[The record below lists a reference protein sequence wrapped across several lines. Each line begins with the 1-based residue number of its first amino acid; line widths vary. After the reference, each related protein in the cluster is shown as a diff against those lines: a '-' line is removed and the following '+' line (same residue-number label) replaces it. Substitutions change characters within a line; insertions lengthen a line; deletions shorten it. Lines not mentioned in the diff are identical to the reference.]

1 MNKTFFLITIMFGQ
15 TLLYGQQVSREPQ
28 DNSLPYRVFN
38 IPEVSF
44 FQSLYQDDFIGDTL

>member
-44 FQSLYQDDFIGDTL
+44 F